1 MTLTE
6 FVYDII
12 ILPHH
17 KIIIIKKKGKYF
29 KNILDN
35 GRDWR

>member
-12 ILPHH
+12 MSLHH
-17 KIIIIKKKGKYF
+17 KIIIKKKGKYF